1 MSNKLLNFDSF
12 VKGSK
17 LGEPKTALDVK
28 AAAPVKKEK
37 SIDQV
42 KRASLSTGIKST
54 EPDYTKTKSAP
65 IQEAATDTQA
75 EIDAINATRELR
87 KELATADTD
96 DKRLSILNRIKQVQT
111 QIEQK
116 NKASKPI

>member
-12 VKGSK
+12 VKGPK

-42 KRASLSTGIKST
+42 KRASLSTGIKAT
-54 EPDYTKTKSAP
+54 EPDYTKTVTEPIKESSA
-65 IQEAATDTQA
+65 DTQS
-75 EIDAINATRELR
+75 EMDAITATRELR
-87 KELATADTD
+87 KELANADTD
-96 DKRLSILNRIKQVQT
+96 DKRLSILSRIKQVQQ

-116 NKASKPI
+116 NKASKAI

>member
-1 MSNKLLNFDSF
+1 MR
-12 VKGSK
+12 KGAYVPP
-17 LGEPKTALDVK
+17 ET
-28 AAAPVKKEK
+28 AAAAAAAVAGGAAPTR
-37 SIDQV
+37 IQV

-65 IQEAATDTQA
+65 IQEASSDTQA

-96 DKRLSILNRIKQVQT
+96 DKRLSILNRIKLVQT